1 MQQGTQLT
9 VVGKI
14 YFYYTPLWKQKK
26 SMQSLKN
33 RKKKKTKKFTIA
45 KVKNHELNYD
55 EYLTNKIEVFSLDIS
70 LQHFLKLNSGNPCWC
85 VYIE

>member
-1 MQQGTQLT
+1 M
-9 VVGKI
+9 KPKEI
-14 YFYYTPLWKQKK
+14 NAKSEKQKK
-26 SMQSLKN
+26 NFS
-33 RKKKKTKKFTIA
+33 IV

-55 EYLTNKIEVFSLDIS
+55 EYLTNKIELFSLDIS

>member
-1 MQQGTQLT
+1 MKT
-9 VVGKI
+9 KEI
-14 YFYYTPLWKQKK
+14 NAKSEKQ
-26 SMQSLKN
+26 
-33 RKKKKTKKFTIA
+33 KKKKTKKFSIA